1 MEKISL
7 YEITEGINKVEEFI
21 DDEEQLTIYLD
32 SLNIQFEEKIS
43 NILKYRRTLE
53 LTSDAIKNEIERL
66 SSLKKFYDNKGEN
79 LKKYIGYSMLKTKK
93 ENLELET
100 AKLSFRKS
108 ESIEVENAE
117 LIPSEYIIIKEVKQV
132 DKIAIKKAIKNGET
146 VNGAILKQN
155 LNLQIR

>member
-7 YEITEGINKVEEFI
+7 YEITEGINKIEEFI
-21 DDEEQLTIYLD
+21 DDEEQLTTYLD
-32 SLNIQFEEKIS
+32 SLNIQFEDKVS

-66 SSLKKFYDNKGEN
+66 SSLKKFYENKGEN
-79 LKKYIGYSMLKTKK
+79 LKKYVSYSMQKAKK

-108 ESIEVENAE
+108 ESIEVENAS
-117 LIPSEYIIIKEVKQV
+117 LIPSEYIIIKETKQV
-132 DKIAIKKAIKNGET
+132 DKTAIKKAIKGGDNIP
-146 VNGAILKQN
+146 GAVLTTHK
-155 LNLQIR
+155 NLQIK

>member
-7 YEITEGINKVEEFI
+7 YEITEGINKIEEFV
-21 DDEEQLTIYLD
+21 DDEEQLTQYLD
-32 SLNIQFEEKIS
+32 SLNIQFEDKIS

-79 LKKYIGYSMLKTKK
+79 LKKYVGYAMQKTKK

-108 ESIEVENAE
+108 ESIEVEDAS
-117 LIPSEYIIIKEVKQV
+117 LIPSEYIITKEVKQV
-132 DKIAIKKAIKNGET
+132 DKTAIKKAIKGGEN
-146 VNGAILKQN
+146 VKGAILKQN
-155 LNLQIR
+155 LNLQIK